1 MNTKHTTPI
10 DTLVQLERKS
20 ARDPHTFL
28 NELFTS
34 HLPNQAQYLMEAL
47 NNADIEAFVVGGWL
61 RDVVLDRP
69 RHDIDLSA
77 NAPWEHVERV
87 ALSHGWSVHHTGI
100 AHGTLSVVID
110 GMCFE
115 VTQYRSD
122 GTYSDARHPD
132 AVSPVQT
139 IEDDLARRD
148 FTINA
153 LAWNASRGLVDAYRG
168 LRDCKRGIIR
178 AVGSADMRMSEDALR
193 ILRALRFASEMG
205 FSIDEETW
213 HAMNTR
219 KTLLEKLPMPRVR
232 AEFERF
238 LEGSHVQKALVAYAD
253 IVCALIPELQASRG
267 FDQKT
272 RYHCFDVYEHSA
284 HCTGF
289 MPAQTH
295 LRWAAL
301 LHDSGKPSVCV
312 EEQGVR
318 HFHGHAEKSCI
329 ITRSVL
335 SRFGYSKRVIDRV
348 CYLVK
353 HHDDMLGMPC
363 EEITM
368 TMVQHLLKTMKGNV
382 ELFYEWCALQRADAQ
397 AKAAG
402 YQEGVALADAL
413 EAQCNAILKCGA
425 PYSLKQLAITGDDV
439 CTYTHCKACDIGAI
453 LTKAL
458 ERVIDKRCENS
469 HDALVNWLVA
479 GSS

>member
-1 MNTKHTTPI
+1 MNIKHNAPI
-10 DTLVQLERKS
+10 DTLTQLDTKS
-20 ARDPHTFL
+20 ARDARIFL
-28 NELFTS
+28 NERFAS
-34 HLPNQAQYLMEAL
+34 NLPNQAKRLMEAL
-47 NNADIEAFVVGGWL
+47 DNAGIEAFVVGGWL
-61 RDVVLDRP
+61 RDVVLERP
-69 RHDIDLSA
+69 RHDIDLA
-77 NAPWEHVERV
+77 TKAPWEHVERV

-100 AHGTLSVVID
+100 AHGTISVVID

-132 AVSPVQT
+132 TVSPVQT

-153 LAWNASRGLVDAYRG
+153 LAWNPSRGLVDAYGG
-168 LRDCKRGIIR
+168 LRDCRRGIIR
-178 AVGSADMRMSEDALR
+178 AVGSAQLRMREDALR
-193 ILRALRFASEMG
+193 ILRAVRFASEMG

-213 HAMNTR
+213 HAMNAC

-253 IVCALIPELQASRG
+253 SVCALIPELQASRG

-272 RYHCFDVYEHSA
+272 RYHCFDVYEHCA

-289 MPAQTH
+289 IPARAG

-301 LHDSGKPSVCV
+301 LHDSGKPLVCV

-318 HFHGHAEKSCI
+318 HFHGHAEESCVI
-329 ITRSVL
+329 ARSVL
-335 SRFGYSKRVIDRV
+335 SRFGYSKRVVDRV

-353 HHDDMLGMPC
+353 HHDDMLGVPC

-368 TMVQHLLKTMKGNV
+368 PMVQHVLKTMKGDV

-402 YQEGVALADAL
+402 YRDGVALADAL
-413 EAQCNAILKCGA
+413 EAQCKAILACGA
-425 PYSLKQLAITGDDV
+425 PYSLKQLAIAGDDV
-439 CTYTHCKACDIGAI
+439 RTYTRCANRDIGAV
-453 LTKAL
+453 LTRAL
-458 ERVIDKRCENS
+458 ECVIDKRCKNTHE
-469 HDALVNWLVA
+469 ALVKWLVE
-479 GSS
+479 GYS